1 MPHLPFRSISR
12 FLIGRIVMLACLSFF
27 VMSSIHALLAYRA
40 GKAEF
45 ETTIRE
51 ILVFS
56 VPQIS
61 VSLWDIEPE
70 ALRKQLQLISER
82 PEIAAVR
89 LTTLT
94 GQVFE
99 AGNIA
104 PSQGET
110 KISID
115 IPYPRGIGQLGSLQ
129 IIGKDIYLHT
139 EIVKHIAEILLG
151 YFLFVTLIC
160 VAIVALLRRKLQVP
174 LERLARYAQELVPGE
189 TIEPVLPDRRAAG
202 YVDEVDVVAAG
213 FEKLQNKVFTHV
225 AELDQLVARRTSEL
239 ALHNLILEQI
249 GQGLPLSS
257 VLEKLAGQVESI
269 HPNVLC
275 SILLLDKD
283 GKHLRHGA
291 APSLPDFYNQA
302 IDGAEIG
309 DGIGSC
315 GTAAYRGERV
325 IVENILEH
333 PYWVAFRELAS
344 KADVQSCWSQ
354 PVFGSAGEV
363 VGTFALYH
371 RQPAYPSDAEIA
383 IIERYSTLAS
393 LAIERKRAEGQ
404 LKTFARAI
412 DQSPVSIIIT
422 DPQGSIEY
430 VNPKFEQVTG
440 YSPSEAIGRTPG
452 MLSSGATRTDEYKM
466 LWQTIQS
473 GKTWRGEFHNR
484 RKDGSLFWE
493 QASISPILD
502 DVGRLI
508 QFVAV
513 KEDIT
518 ERKLVEAELE
528 SYRQDLEKL
537 VDDRTHELSV
547 AKETAESA
555 NHAKSVFLANMS
567 HELRTPM
574 NAIMGMTDLVLRH
587 STDVQQRDRLGKVI
601 QASRHLLGIINAIL
615 DISKIEAEQVSIEE
629 TDLTLGCILNNLNSI
644 IGQQVDDK
652 GLQLHIEIDPDL
664 ANRAFLGDPLRL
676 GQVLLNLTSNAV
688 KFATVGVIGVAVR
701 VDDEDETGA
710 TIRIEVRD
718 QGIGISADD
727 QRRLFK
733 PFHQADGSMTRKYGG
748 TGLGLAISKRLT
760 QMMGGSIGLESQL
773 GSGSTFWFTVRLGK
787 GTILNA
793 PAPTLT
799 TFSAEERLK
808 TSFLS
813 AHVLLVEDEPIN
825 QEVSRNLL
833 EAAGLK
839 VELAENGL
847 QAVAMARHTDYD
859 LILMDMQMPGL
870 NGLDATRSIRALPG
884 RRDTPIIAMTA
895 NAFTEDRKRCIEAGM
910 NDHIGKPVDPE
921 ILFETL
927 LNWLS

>member
-1 MPHLPFRSISR
+1 
-12 FLIGRIVMLACLSFF
+12 
-27 VMSSIHALLAYRA
+27 
-40 GKAEF
+40 
-45 ETTIRE
+45 
-51 ILVFS
+51 
-56 VPQIS
+56 
-61 VSLWDIEPE
+61 
-70 ALRKQLQLISER
+70 
-82 PEIAAVR
+82 
-89 LTTLT
+89 
-94 GQVFE
+94 
-99 AGNIA
+99 
-104 PSQGET
+104 
-110 KISID
+110 
-115 IPYPRGIGQLGSLQ
+115 
-129 IIGKDIYLHT
+129 
-139 EIVKHIAEILLG
+139 
-151 YFLFVTLIC
+151 
-160 VAIVALLRRKLQVP
+160 
-174 LERLARYAQELVPGE
+174 
-189 TIEPVLPDRRAAG
+189 
-202 YVDEVDVVAAG
+202 
-213 FEKLQNKVFTHV
+213 
-225 AELDQLVARRTSEL
+225 
-239 ALHNLILEQI
+239 
-249 GQGLPLSS
+249 
-257 VLEKLAGQVESI
+257 VESI

-302 IDGAEIG
+302 IDGTEIG

-371 RQPAYPSDAEIA
+371 RRPAYPSDAEIA

-393 LAIERKRAEGQ
+393 LAIERKRAEVQ

-528 SYRQDLEKL
+528 SYRLDLEKL
-537 VDDRTHELSV
+537 VDDRTHELSF

-555 NHAKSVFLANMS
+555 NRAKSVFLANMS

-615 DISKIEAEQVSIEE
+615 DISKIEAEQLSIEE
-629 TDLTLGCILNNLNSI
+629 TDLTLGSILNNLNSI
-644 IGQQVDDK
+644 IGQQVDHK
-652 GLQLHIEIDPDL
+652 GLQLHFEIDPDL

-688 KFATVGVIGVAVR
+688 KFATDGVISVAAR

-710 TIRIEVRD
+710 TIRFEVRD

-727 QRRLFK
+727 QQRLFK
-733 PFHQADGSMTRKYGG
+733 PFHQADGSMTRKFGG

-787 GTILNA
+787 GTLLNA

-808 TSFLS
+808 TSFSS

-884 RRDTPIIAMTA
+884 RQDTPIIAMTA